1 MRHLAVLSL
10 ALAGLLWG
18 CATAPV
24 PMPYAPPPLARV
36 APPGAVGVLPGLSVT
51 REYAAPGDYLAPVP
65 TAIVLLNPADASRN
79 RVFCDGFIALTPTG
93 SPGGFISSTVST
105 RWPLKV
111 DTLTPFQAANCDY
124 LVETYDVERASE
136 IDKGLRQAGVSAASL
151 DGRGPFI
158 AQFLPTGGVI
168 VVNMSPYNANQLRPL
183 AQSWITLAGQQ
194 ALGQGA
200 APNQAHVTCNLLLGT
215 GEACSLEQIV
225 LESTAGV
232 LRERFPEASVGI
244 ALGQRVLCALLRGGA
259 HASWCGPAAA

>member
-1 MRHLAVLSL
+1 MRCRWGLSL
-10 ALAGLLWG
+10 ALVGLLWG
-18 CATAPV
+18 CATAPIPV
-24 PMPYAPPPLARV
+24 APPP
-36 APPGAVGVLPGLSVT
+36 PPPSAVGVLPGLSVT
-51 REYAAPGDYLAPVP
+51 REFAAPGDYLAPVP
-65 TAIVLLNPADASRN
+65 TAVVLLNPAEASRN
-79 RVFCDGFIALTPTG
+79 SAFCEGFIALPATG

-111 DTLTPFQAANCDY
+111 DALSAGQSADCGY
-124 LVETYDVERASE
+124 LVQSYDVERAAE

-151 DGRGPFI
+151 EGRGPFI
-158 AQFLPTGGVI
+158 AQFLPTGGVV

-194 ALGQGA
+194 ALGQGDP
-200 APNQAHVTCNLLLGT
+200 PNQAHLSCNLMEGT

-232 LRERFPEASVGI
+232 LRERFPEATVGI

-259 HASWCGPAAA
+259 HDSWCGSGPA